1 MSVARAVVLAGGAGR
16 RFGGGKLLAPWR
28 DGVLIDGALA
38 AALAAP
44 VEDVTVVTGADAQVD
59 AHVRARADARLR
71 VVHAADHAQGM
82 SVSLKAGI
90 ASLPPETTAALVFL
104 GDMPLTP
111 HAVLRPLVEA
121 VLAGAVAAVPLHQGQ
136 RGHPAA
142 LSRRLFPEIMA
153 LQGDR
158 GAGRLL
164 DSLGSALVTIETADP
179 GVLGDID
186 RPEDLAAL
194 AP

>member
-1 MSVARAVVLAGGAGR
+1 MSVARAVVLAAGAGR

-28 DGVLIDGALA
+28 DGVLIDGALE

-44 VEDVTVVTGADAQVD
+44 VADVTVVTGADARVD
-59 AHVRARADARLR
+59 AHVLARAEVRLR
-71 VVHAADHAQGM
+71 VVHAADHALGL
-82 SVSLKAGI
+82 SASLKAGI
-90 ASLPPETTAALVFL
+90 ASLPAETAAALVFL

-121 VLAGAVAAVPLHQGQ
+121 VLAGAIAAVPLHQGR

-153 LQGDR
+153 LQGDQ

-164 DSLGSALVTIETADP
+164 DGLGPALATVETADP
-179 GVLGDID
+179 GVLGDVD
-186 RPEDLAAL
+186 RPEDIAAL